1 MKKVGLVTYCEG
13 NFGSVLQCYATQS
26 LLREKGVAC
35 ELLQRK
41 ETTFLG
47 RLHMRAGFRLNRTFK
62 YMRYPKHRT
71 TFDELVLML
80 ASGSGRRMNDA
91 SAQKT
96 ARFIREHI
104 VVRDVSYKQIKRAA
118 RTKAYTAFFSGSD
131 QIWSASWFVRNPWWF
146 LRFAPKQKRVAW
158 APSFGGDAVA
168 PYNVV
173 DYARYIKSY
182 AHLSAREDLGV
193 DIIKQL
199 TGRDAAALSD
209 PSVLLDREQWRELYR
224 DRDRESEPYV
234 LLFFLDP
241 PSSVARDMIAHVQEL
256 TGKRL
261 LVFAYDE
268 HESLGDVPAR
278 NGDPADFLAMID
290 GAEFVLTDSFHAAM
304 FSTIFGTPFFI
315 FNRNSKASTQ
325 SIRMR
330 NHVKTYGLES
340 RYLTEVRP
348 MTEADLH
355 MDQAHIDAVLSQKR
369 ERFEAYLD
377 EVLQDYED

>member
-1 MKKVGLVTYCEG
+1 
-13 NFGSVLQCYATQS
+13 
-26 LLREKGVAC
+26 
-35 ELLQRK
+35 
-41 ETTFLG
+41 
-47 RLHMRAGFRLNRTFK
+47 
-62 YMRYPKHRT
+62 
-71 TFDELVLML
+71 
-80 ASGSGRRMNDA
+80 MNDA

-104 VVRDVSYKQIKRAA
+104 STRDVSYGQIKRAA
-118 RTKAYTAFFSGSD
+118 RTDAYTAFFSGSD

-146 LRFAPKQKRVAW
+146 LRFAPKSKRVAW

-173 DYARYIKSY
+173 DYTRYIKSY
-182 AHLSAREDLGV
+182 AYLSAREDLGA

-199 TGRDAAALSD
+199 TGRDAAVLSD

-224 DRDRESEPYV
+224 DRERESEPYV

-241 PSSVARDMIAHVQEL
+241 PSAVARDMIARVQEM

-290 GAEFVLTDSFHAAM
+290 GAEFVLTDSFHAGM

-340 RYLTEVRP
+340 RYLTEARP
-348 MTEADLH
+348 MTEADLV
-355 MDQAHIDAVLSQKR
+355 MDETHINTVLEQKR
-369 ERFEAYLD
+369 TSMEAYLD
-377 EVLQDYED
+377 TVLDGFAD